1 MLSAYV
7 LINCELGYE
16 DQTVD
21 ELNKLSGV
29 DDATRLDGAY
39 DIIAK
44 VNAESKDK
52 LEEIIRL
59 YITKVNRI
67 QSTLTLFVNEEEGQ
81 SKEEQQTSK

>member
-59 YITKVNRI
+59 HITKVDRI